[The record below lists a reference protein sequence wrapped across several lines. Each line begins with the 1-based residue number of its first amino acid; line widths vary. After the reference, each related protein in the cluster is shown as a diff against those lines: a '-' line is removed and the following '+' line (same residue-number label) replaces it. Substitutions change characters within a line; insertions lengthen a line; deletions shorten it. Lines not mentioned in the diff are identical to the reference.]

1 MTAPRTDDTLD
12 APTLDTRNRHA
23 QTTGAEQR
31 TLAAIFRHPLAH
43 NLAWREVASLFAAIG
58 SIDERH
64 SGEFV
69 LTAGDQTHVMKK
81 PHHKDLTG
89 DDVMELRH
97 FLARAGWS
105 PEAKPSLDPD
115 AATAAPDPAFVVV
128 IDHAGARI
136 YALDRSID
144 AVQGASAPEP
154 THVTRHGEARA
165 QDADRDETYPE
176 DTHFFDAV
184 AEAVKGDG
192 EIVVIGH
199 GAGQSNEADHLT
211 AYLDRH
217 HKPVAARI
225 ARQLTADLP
234 RLSPAELV
242 DLGRRA
248 IGSAHDRAE

>member
-23 QTTGAEQR
+23 QSTGAEQR

-89 DDVMELRH
+89 DDVMELRR

-105 PEAKPSLDPD
+105 PEAKPSLDAD
-115 AATAAPDPAFVVV
+115 AAAPDPAFVVV

-144 AVQGASAPEP
+144 AGRGASAPEP

>member
-1 MTAPRTDDTLD
+1 MTAPRTHDPLD
-12 APTLDTRNRHA
+12 APTLDTLNLNA
-23 QTTGAEQR
+23 QSTGVERR

-64 SGEFV
+64 SGEFL

-105 PEAKPSLDPD
+105 PEAKPSLDAD
-115 AATAAPDPAFVVV
+115 ATAPDPAFVVV

-144 AVQGASAPEP
+144 AFQGAPPPEP
-154 THVTRHGEARA
+154 KHVTHHVEAKH